1 MGTITSPSLN
11 SKLKV
16 MYSEKLKK
24 DDLEDLIKQN
34 TIKDALIILKSKI
47 PSLEDLPNNAS
58 RIELEDSLDNILIYD
73 IKKIL
78 KYLQGK
84 NKEIFEQ
91 YILKYKIETIKKLYE
106 DLSVLNLNMTNN
118 YWIQNLF
125 TDLKTLVTTT
135 KKDDF
140 IEKIPEKNIKDI
152 FANSNSDFERE
163 NKLDKYYF
171 ENFLKTIK
179 GKNKK
184 LEDLLKTQI
193 DLLNILWAYRCAKYY
208 GVINQD
214 ILINCFYK
222 IDLNI
227 IKKIENSNNLDDL
240 KQSLEGTIYK
250 NIIQNDI
257 EIDIKRFLYKKS
269 KKTFRNEMLDLSMII
284 SYLKILETEK
294 ENIVTII
301 EGIRYKMPSENIQR
315 KIII

>member
-106 DLSVLNLNMTNN
+106 DLFVLNLNMTNN

-171 ENFLKTIK
+171 ENFLKTVN

-184 LEDLLKTQI
+184 SEDLLKTQI

-250 NIIQNDI
+250 DIIQNDI

>member
-106 DLSVLNLNMTNN
+106 DLFVLNLKLTNN

-250 NIIQNDI
+250 DIIQNDI

-301 EGIRYKMPSENIQR
+301 ESIRYKMPSENIQR

>member
-106 DLSVLNLNMTNN
+106 DLFVLNLKLTNN

-171 ENFLKTIK
+171 ENFLKTVN

-184 LEDLLKTQI
+184 SEDLLKTQI

-250 NIIQNDI
+250 DIIQNDI

-301 EGIRYKMPSENIQR
+301 ESIRYKMPSENIQR

>member
-106 DLSVLNLNMTNN
+106 DLFVLNLNMTNN

-171 ENFLKTIK
+171 ENFLKTVN

-184 LEDLLKTQI
+184 SEDLLKTQI

-208 GVINQD
+208 GVINQN

-250 NIIQNDI
+250 DIIQNDI

>member
-11 SKLKV
+11 SKLRV
-16 MYSEKLKK
+16 MYSEKLNK

-152 FANSNSDFERE
+152 FANSNSYFERE

-250 NIIQNDI
+250 DIIQNDI

>member
-106 DLSVLNLNMTNN
+106 DLFVLNLKLTNN

>member
-106 DLSVLNLNMTNN
+106 DLFVLNLKLTNN

-250 NIIQNDI
+250 DIIQNDI

>member
-1 MGTITSPSLN
+1 
-11 SKLKV
+11 
-16 MYSEKLKK
+16 
-24 DDLEDLIKQN
+24 
-34 TIKDALIILKSKI
+34 
-47 PSLEDLPNNAS
+47 
-58 RIELEDSLDNILIYD
+58 
-73 IKKIL
+73 
-78 KYLQGK
+78 
-84 NKEIFEQ
+84 
-91 YILKYKIETIKKLYE
+91 
-106 DLSVLNLNMTNN
+106 MTNN

-250 NIIQNDI
+250 DIIQNDI

>member
-1 MGTITSPSLN
+1 MGTMTSPSLN

-250 NIIQNDI
+250 DIIQNDI

>member
-11 SKLKV
+11 AKLKV

-47 PSLEDLPNNAS
+47 PGLEDLPNDAS
-58 RIELEDSLDNILIYD
+58 RIELENSLDNFLIYD
-73 IKKIL
+73 MKKIL

-106 DLSVLNLNMTNN
+106 DLFVLNINTINN
-118 YWIQNLF
+118 YWIQDLF
-125 TDLKTLVTTT
+125 TDLKDLTNTT
-135 KKDDF
+135 KKEDF
-140 IEKIPEKNIKDI
+140 IEKIPEKNIKEI
-152 FANSNSDFERE
+152 FTNSNSEFERE

-179 GKNKK
+179 GKNKI
-184 LEDLLKTQI
+184 LENSLKTKI
-193 DLLNILWAYRCAKYY
+193 DLLNILWTYRCAKYY
-208 GVINQD
+208 GIFNPD
-214 ILINCFYK
+214 FLINCFYK
-222 IDLNI
+222 IDLET
-227 IKKIENSNNLDDL
+227 IKKIGNSNNLDDL
-240 KQSLEGTIYK
+240 KQSLENTIYK
-250 NIIQNDI
+250 DIIQADI
-257 EIDIKRFLYKKS
+257 EIDIKKFLYKKY
-269 KKTFRNEMLDLSMII
+269 KKTFRNEMIDLSMII
-284 SYLKILETEK
+284 SYFKILETEK

>member
-269 KKTFRNEMLDLSMII
+269 KKTFRNEMLDLSIII

>member
-250 NIIQNDI
+250 DIIQNDI